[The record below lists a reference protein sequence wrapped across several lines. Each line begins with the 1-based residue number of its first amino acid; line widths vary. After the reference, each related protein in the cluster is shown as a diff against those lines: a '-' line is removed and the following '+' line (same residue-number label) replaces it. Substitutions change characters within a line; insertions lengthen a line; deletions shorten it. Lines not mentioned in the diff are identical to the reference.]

1 MYSQG
6 ERKREEGEGLF
17 LIDLGMVRYCR
28 EKKERKFSSFEVHG
42 EAAGERTGGNGKS
55 YDRYK

>member
-28 EKKERKFSSFEVHG
+28 GKKERKFSSFEVHG
-42 EAAGERTGGNGKS
+42 EAAGERTGGE
-55 YDRYK
+55 R